1 MKRNLAKRNL
11 PRMAALLV
19 GALAVLSA
27 CVPFNSQEEY
37 VFNQTNELRR
47 AEGVPAMA
55 GMDELTLR
63 AREWAQVLADRQSLS
78 HSDIHSIKPKWK
90 AVAENVGR
98 SDTIEHVVTLLER
111 SPSHRHNMANPT
123 YTRTGVGT
131 ARGADGWV
139 YVVQLF
145 WAG

>member
-1 MKRNLAKRNL
+1 VKRTF
-11 PRMAALLV
+11 PRIAALLV
-19 GALAVLSA
+19 GTIAVLSA

-47 AEGVPAMA
+47 SEGVHAMA
-55 GMDELTLR
+55 GKDELTVR
-63 AREWAQVLADRQSLS
+63 AREWAQTLADRQSLS
-78 HSDIHSIKPKWK
+78 HSDIHTIKPKWK
-90 AVAENVGR
+90 AVGENVGR
-98 SDTIEHVVTLLER
+98 SDTIEHVVTLLKR
-111 SPSHRHNMANPT
+111 SPEHRHNMENAT
-123 YTRTGVGT
+123 YTHTGVGT

>member
-1 MKRNLAKRNL
+1 MKRNL
-11 PRMAALLV
+11 PRIAALLV

-37 VFNQTNELRR
+37 VFNQTNELRHT
-47 AEGVPAMA
+47 EGVAAMS
-55 GMDELTLR
+55 GMDELTVR
-63 AREWAQVLADRQSLS
+63 ARKWAQVLADRQSLS
-78 HSDIHSIKPKWK
+78 HSNIHTIKPKWT

-111 SPSHRHNMANPT
+111 SPDHRHNMENPT
-123 YTRTGVGT
+123 YTRSGVGT